1 MFSAA
6 FSFVRSWRS
15 SVFPDVPVYFEAGQY
30 TLAYYWIDA
39 ALTFQDLT
47 APNWKF
53 DSPIG
58 QAEIEGVFLG
68 PFLTELQPQSTGS
81 GGTVA
86 CVFGVSTSCFLELI
100 K

>member
-1 MFSAA
+1 M
-6 FSFVRSWRS
+6 
-15 SVFPDVPVYFEAGQY
+15 
-30 TLAYYWIDA
+30 LAYYWIDA
-39 ALTFQDLT
+39 ALTFQDLS

-68 PFLTELQPQSTGS
+68 PFLTELQAQSSGS